1 MKLNKIIGVK
11 EIKSIEITPFS
22 LMASSIEAILAFLTA
37 VFTFIIFE
45 TSTIIGHL
53 NIYSNVIT
61 SFDVA
66 FIIISPISGFF
77 IILAVSYFSILLYNT
92 LTPLVG
98 GVKIGLDGDEITNIP
113 LLSFAL
119 ILAIIEGIWAF
130 IIGLLIVSILPVLN
144 NLLHT
149 STPIIATIININT
162 LGLNPIKETS
172 VISPLLIIGLPLA
185 VFIMGFTY
193 NILIALL
200 YNYFGPKIGKFKLE
214 FVNVNK
220 SVYELKS
227 IPLNL
232 VPIALATGI
241 ILAAL
246 GFLVELM
253 SLIGLIDLVTLS
265 NLGNLLGSFAFRG
278 DVIIYIIPTF
288 IIVTLVAVFYN
299 YLVPIIGGV
308 KLEMD

>member
-1 MKLNKIIGVK
+1 MKRNKIIGVK
-11 EIKSIEITPFS
+11 EIKSIEITSFS
-22 LMASSIEAILAFLTA
+22 LMASSIEAIIAFLTA
-37 VFTFIIFE
+37 VFTLIIFE
-45 TSTIIGHL
+45 ASTVISHF

-98 GVKIGLDGDEITNIP
+98 GVKIGLDGEGITHIP

-130 IIGLLIVSILPVLN
+130 IIGLLIVSVLPVLN
-144 NLLHT
+144 TLLHT

-172 VISPLLIIGLPLA
+172 VISPLLIIG
-185 VFIMGFTY
+185 FTY

-214 FVNVNK
+214 FVNINK

-241 ILAAL
+241 VLAAL

-278 DVIIYIIPTF
+278 DVIIYVIPTF

-308 KLEMD
+308 KLEME

>member
-1 MKLNKIIGVK
+1 MKHDKIIGVK

-37 VFTFIIFE
+37 VFTLIIFE
-45 TSTIIGHL
+45 ATTVISHF

-77 IILAVSYFSILLYNT
+77 IILAVSYFSILLYNI

-98 GVKIGLDGDEITNIP
+98 GVNIGLDNNEITHIP
-113 LLSFAL
+113 LLSFSL

-130 IIGLLIVSILPVLN
+130 IIGLLIFSTLPVLN
-144 NLLHT
+144 TLLHT
-149 STPIIATIININT
+149 STLIISTIININT
-162 LGLNPIKETS
+162 LGLNPIKDTS
-172 VISPLLIIGLPLA
+172 AMSPLLIIGLPLA

-193 NILIALL
+193 NILIAVL

-214 FVNVNK
+214 FVNVK
-220 SVYELKS
+220 KTVYELKS
-227 IPLNL
+227 IPVNL

-241 ILAAL
+241 VLAAL

-253 SLIGLIDLVTLS
+253 SIIGLIDLITLS

-278 DVIIYIIPTF
+278 DVIIYVIPTF

-299 YLVPIIGGV
+299 YLVPVIGGV
-308 KLEMD
+308 KLEME